1 MSSVRDVQ
9 LLPVSPRPW
18 SDSRARLVAQSAA
31 ALLRDRHVLLDG
43 YNLEL
48 GAGTGIKT
56 YGLGLAG
63 ALANLGARVS
73 VLRSCRQSKVP
84 AVQEALL
91 HSRERRGASVDL
103 LVGGARA
110 LVGLSRR
117 AREYVPSDTVVAQGR
132 DPTLASLVRTVY
144 VSPHC
149 YLLANTLFRH
159 VGRPLRVRLPA
170 PVDVW
175 HATYPLPITVR
186 RARKITTI
194 HDLIPLRLPWA
205 TRDDK
210 PFFDKLVRHAL
221 ATSDLIL
228 TDSESARDDLCE
240 LYRPGQ
246 VRVVYPAVAPRQP
259 DPPREVLARQL
270 ALYGLRPQGYF
281 LFVGAI
287 EPRKNLG
294 RLCQAVQR
302 LGPRVPLVV
311 AGPRGKQS
319 PEELRYAPPL
329 LARNRLVL
337 LDHVPRPHL
346 DALYAGALF
355 LVFPSLYEGFG
366 LPPVE
371 AMAHGCPVLAARTAS
386 LPEVCG
392 DAALYLDPYDVDD
405 MAEKIDALLR
415 DDKLRDLLRQKGEAR
430 LTRFSPERHR
440 RQLAEAYATV
450 LN

>member
-1 MSSVRDVQ
+1 MIVVRESPPSSCPGVPADNEAPA
-9 LLPVSPRPW
+9 L
-18 SDSRARLVAQSAA
+18 RL
-31 ALLRDRHVLLDG
+31 RGRHVLLDG

-48 GAGTGIKT
+48 GEGTGIKT
-56 YGLGLAG
+56 YGLGLARSLS
-63 ALANLGARVS
+63 ALGARVS
-73 VLRSCRQSKVP
+73 VLRSCRRSKFP

-91 HSRERRGASVDL
+91 HSHERRGPSLDL
-103 LVGGARA
+103 LIGGARA
-110 LVGLSRR
+110 LLGLSRS

-132 DPTLASLVRTVY
+132 DLSLTHLARTSY

-149 YLLANTLFRH
+149 YPLANALFRH
-159 VGRPLRVRLPA
+159 VGRALRVRLPA

-210 PFFDKLVRHAL
+210 AFFDKLVRHAL
-221 ATSDLIL
+221 ASSDLVL
-228 TDSESARDDLCE
+228 TDSESARDDLCA
-240 LYRPGQ
+240 LYRPRN
-246 VRVVYPAVAPRQP
+246 VRVVYPAVLPRQV
-259 DPPREVLARQL
+259 DPPRELLVKQL

-294 RLCQAVQR
+294 RLCQALQL
-302 LGPRVPLVV
+302 LGPRFPLVV
-311 AGPRGKQS
+311 AGPRGEQS
-319 PEELRYAPPL
+319 AEELRYAPPL

-337 LDHVPRPHL
+337 LDHVPRQHL
-346 DALYAGALF
+346 AALYAGALF

-371 AMAHGCPVLAARTAS
+371 AMAHGCPVLAARTSS

-392 DAALYLDPYDVDD
+392 DAALYLDPYDVED
-405 MAEKIDALLR
+405 MAEKVEALLG
-415 DDKLRDLLRQKGEAR
+415 DDKLRRVLREKGEAR
-430 LTRFSPERHR
+430 LARFSPERHCR
-440 RQLAEAYATV
+440 ELADAYETV
-450 LN
+450 LT